1 MHGNWRAI
9 QQKYKKECDLFKD
22 LVMKVDP
29 DSYGRTL
36 IDAEGSEFDQWKV
49 DKLQRLGERHEE
61 LVVLIEYSGDEHE
74 TIGDLTDS
82 EEEEAF
88 AARKFHP
95 PCKVPWTERE
105 QVRQRKGVSTT
116 RLLGNGAGETWES
129 STKPDGPL
137 KPARM
142 PRCYPCKP

>member
-1 MHGNWRAI
+1 M
-9 QQKYKKECDLFKD
+9 
-22 LVMKVDP
+22 
-29 DSYGRTL
+29 
-36 IDAEGSEFDQWKV
+36 
-49 DKLQRLGERHEE
+49 KLQRLGERHEE

-82 EEEEAF
+82 EEEE
-88 AARKFHP
+88 ARKFHP